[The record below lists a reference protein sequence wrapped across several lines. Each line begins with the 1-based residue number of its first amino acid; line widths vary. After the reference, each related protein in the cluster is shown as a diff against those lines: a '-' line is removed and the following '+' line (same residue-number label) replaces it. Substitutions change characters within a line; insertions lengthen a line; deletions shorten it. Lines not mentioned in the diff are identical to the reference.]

1 VLLSGFT
8 GGPRLVTAAQKAAF
22 NPPPKTFPR
31 SLGHYQEWISASK
44 GGPPAN
50 CNFEFAS
57 LIAETALL
65 GVIAQRTGKFLVWD
79 AENMRI
85 PNDAA
90 ANELISSEYRRGW
103 SL

>member
-1 VLLSGFT
+1 MSGFS
-8 GGPRLVTAAQKAAF
+8 GGPRLVTPAQKASF
-22 NPPPKTFPR
+22 NPPPQTLPR
-31 SLGHYQEWISASK
+31 SPGHYKEWIAAAK

-85 PNDAA
+85 TNDSV
-90 ANELISSEYRRGW
+90 ANELVRSEYRRGW